1 MELTPLGMLILVK
14 LLQLENAPFP
24 MDVTLLGI
32 VMSDNSFCDEKAF
45 APILVTLAGIIV
57 FFVPVRSVL
66 EDVSI
71 NALQLSRE
79 S

>member
-1 MELTPLGMLILVK
+1 
-14 LLQLENAPFP
+14 

-57 FFVPVRSVL
+57 FFVHVRSVL